1 MPCDHSH
8 SPIPRSDLAAAVP
21 MARDKPRNTS
31 ASIRQRLLNHSTAIK
46 TDPNL
51 VLIWYGLERFL
62 YRLSVSTHNE
72 RFVLKGAML
81 FRLWG
86 GANFRSTKDL
96 DLEGFLQDETEVV
109 REVFASICA
118 QPVEDDGLIFEASS
132 VKVAEIRDTQEYGGF
147 RVLLTARLG
156 TAVLRLQIDVGFGDV
171 ITPTPAITE
180 FPSILGQ
187 SRPRVRVYPR
197 ETVVA
202 EKFEAMVQL
211 GMTNSRMKDYYDLWF
226 MSRHFEF
233 EGSTLTAAVRAT
245 FERRG
250 TVIPERSPIALT
262 VEYADDLNHARQWAA
277 FTQSLGAEVTP
288 GLGVVIGEI
297 SEFVLPPAIAA
308 AAAQPF
314 NQHWKPQIRWQP
326 VR

>member
-1 MPCDHSH
+1 
-8 SPIPRSDLAAAVP
+8 
-21 MARDKPRNTS
+21 MAKDKPRNTS
-31 ASIRQRLLNHSTAIK
+31 ASIRQRLLNHSTAVN

-86 GANFRSTKDL
+86 GTDFRSTKDL
-96 DLEGFLQDETEVV
+96 DLEGFLQDEAEVI
-109 REVFASICA
+109 REVFASICV
-118 QPVEDDGLIFEASS
+118 QPVEDDGLDFDASS
-132 VKVAEIRDTQEYGGF
+132 VKVTEIRDTQEYGGF

-156 TAVLRLQIDVGFGDV
+156 TAILRLQIDVGFGDA
-171 ITPTPAITE
+171 ITPAAAITE
-180 FPSILGQ
+180 FPSILSQ
-187 SRPRVRVYPR
+187 SRPRIRAYPR

-233 EGSTLTAAVRAT
+233 EGSTLAAAVRAT
-245 FERRG
+245 FERRR
-250 TVIPERSPIALT
+250 TVIPGRSPIALT
-262 VEYADDLNHARQWAA
+262 IEYADDPRHVQQWAA
-277 FTQSLGAEVTP
+277 FKGRLSAEATP
-288 GLGVVIGEI
+288 SLGVVIDEV

-308 AAAQPF
+308 ATEQLF
-314 NQHWKPQIRWQP
+314 NQHWKPQNRWQP
-326 VR
+326 VK

>member
-1 MPCDHSH
+1 
-8 SPIPRSDLAAAVP
+8 

-62 YRLSVSTHNE
+62 YRLSVSTHSE

-81 FRLWG
+81 FRLWCD
-86 GANFRSTKDL
+86 ANFRSTKDL
-96 DLEGFLQDETEVV
+96 DLEGFLQDEAEVV
-109 REVFASICA
+109 REVFASICV
-118 QPVEDDGLIFEASS
+118 QSVEDDGLVFDASS
-132 VKVAEIRDTQEYGGF
+132 VKVTEIRDTQEYGGF

-156 TAVLRLQIDVGFGDV
+156 TAILRLQIDVGFGDA
-171 ITPTPAITE
+171 ITPAPVVTE

-187 SRPRVRVYPR
+187 SLPRIRTYPR

-233 EGSTLTAAVRAT
+233 DGSTLAAAVRAT

-250 TVIPERSPIALT
+250 TVIPGRFPIGLT
-262 VEYADDLNHARQWAA
+262 MEYAADLNHVRQWAA
-277 FTQSLGAEVTP
+277 FTASLRIERTP
-288 GLGVVIGEI
+288 DLGVVIDTI
-297 SEFVLPPAIAA
+297 SEFVLPPATAA
-308 AAAQPF
+308 ASEQPF
-314 NQHWKPQIRWQP
+314 NQQWKPQHRWQP

>member
-1 MPCDHSH
+1 
-8 SPIPRSDLAAAVP
+8 
-21 MARDKPRNTS
+21 MAKDKPTNTS
-31 ASIRQRLLNHSTAIK
+31 ASIRQRLLNHSTAIN

-62 YRLSVSTHNE
+62 YRLSVSTHSE

-86 GANFRSTKDL
+86 GADFRSTKDL
-96 DLEGFLQDETEVV
+96 DLEGLLQDEAEVI
-109 REVFASICA
+109 REVFASICV
-118 QPVEDDGLIFEASS
+118 QPVEDDGLAFDASS
-132 VKVAEIRDTQEYGGF
+132 VKITEIRDTQEYGGF

-156 TAVLRLQIDVGFGDV
+156 TAILRLQIDVGFGDA

-180 FPSILGQ
+180 FPSILSQ
-187 SRPRVRVYPR
+187 SRPRIRVYPR

-211 GMTNSRMKDYYDLWF
+211 GMTNSRMKDYFDLWF

-233 EGSTLTAAVRAT
+233 EGPTLAAAVRAT

-250 TVIPERSPIALT
+250 TLIPGRSPIALT
-262 VEYADDLNHARQWAA
+262 MEYADDPKHVQQWAA
-277 FTQSLGAEVTP
+277 FTGRLSAEATP
-288 GLGVVIGEI
+288 SLGVVIDEV
-297 SEFVLPPAIAA
+297 SEFVLPAAIAA
-308 AAAQPF
+308 ATAQSF
-314 NQHWKPQIRWQP
+314 NQHWKPQNRWQP
-326 VR
+326 VK

>member
-1 MPCDHSH
+1 
-8 SPIPRSDLAAAVP
+8 
-21 MARDKPRNTS
+21 MAKDKPRNTS

-62 YRLSVSTHNE
+62 YRLSVSTHSE
-72 RFVLKGAML
+72 RFILKGAML

-96 DLEGFLQDETEVV
+96 DLEGFLQDEAEVV
-109 REVFASICA
+109 REVFASICE
-118 QPVEDDGLIFEASS
+118 QPVEDDGLVFDAAS
-132 VKVAEIRDTQEYGGF
+132 VQVAEIRDTQEYGGF
-147 RVLLTARLG
+147 RVLVTAKLG
-156 TAVLRLQIDVGFGDV
+156 TAILRLQVDVGFGDA
-171 ITPTPAITE
+171 ITPAPVVTE

-187 SRPRVRVYPR
+187 SLPRIRTYPR

-226 MSRHFEF
+226 ISRHFEF
-233 EGSTLTAAVRAT
+233 EGSTLAAAMRAT

-250 TVIPERSPIALT
+250 TGIPRRPPIALT
-262 VEYADDLNHARQWAA
+262 AEFAADLNHVRQWSA
-277 FTQSLGAEVTP
+277 FTKSLGVEAPP
-288 GLGVVIGEI
+288 GLGVIIDKI
-297 SEFVLPPAIAA
+297 SEFVLPPAITVASEE
-308 AAAQPF
+308 PF
-314 NQHWKPQIRWQP
+314 NQRWKPQNRWQP

>member
-1 MPCDHSH
+1 
-8 SPIPRSDLAAAVP
+8 
-21 MARDKPRNTS
+21 MAKPRNTS

-62 YRLSVSTHNE
+62 YRLSVSTHSE

-96 DLEGFLQDETEVV
+96 DLEGFLQDEAEVV
-109 REVFASICA
+109 REVFASICE
-118 QPVEDDGLIFEASS
+118 QPVEDDGLVFDAAS
-132 VKVAEIRDTQEYGGF
+132 VKVAEIRDMQEYGGF
-147 RVLLTARLG
+147 RVQVTAKLG
-156 TAVLRLQIDVGFGDV
+156 TAILRLQIEVGFGDA
-171 ITPTPAITE
+171 ITPAPIVTE

-187 SRPRVRVYPR
+187 SLPRIRTYPR

-226 MSRHFEF
+226 ISRHFEF
-233 EGSTLTAAVRAT
+233 EGSTLAAAMRAT

-250 TVIPERSPIALT
+250 TRIPRRPPIALT
-262 VEYADDLNHARQWAA
+262 AEFAADLNHMRQWSA
-277 FTQSLGAEVTP
+277 FTKSLGIEAPP
-288 GLGVVIGEI
+288 GLGVVIDKI
-297 SEFVLPPAIAA
+297 SEFVLPPAITAA
-308 AAAQPF
+308 SEELF
-314 NQHWKPQIRWQP
+314 NQRWKPQNRWQP